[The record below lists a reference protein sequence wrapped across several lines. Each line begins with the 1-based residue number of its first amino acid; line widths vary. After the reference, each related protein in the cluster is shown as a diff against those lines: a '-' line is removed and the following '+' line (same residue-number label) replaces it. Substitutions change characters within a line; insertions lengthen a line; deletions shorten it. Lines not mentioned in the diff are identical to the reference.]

1 MGEVSNGDSMGREM
15 RFIILSGVSEA
26 TRSERHQGNLG
37 DPRLGWVTPA
47 GDNVDK
53 ETKRH

>member
-1 MGEVSNGDSMGREM
+1 MGEVSNTGSTDRGM
-15 RFIILSGVSEA
+15 RASVLSGVSEA

-37 DPRLGWVTPA
+37 DPRPGWVTPA
-47 GDNVDK
+47 GDKADK